1 MPMEVVL
8 LKSFREM
15 IKGPALIVLLEKT
28 SWKSERGKEFGKF
41 QHRKDKQQYEQN
53 LYEELFNTDFY
64 NILEIHSKFLILYG
78 NLVLQRE
85 LSFSVYN
92 LSVCN
97 SSGNIKTSTKP
108 VIHHVHL
115 FIPYKNNYFSEKK
128 NKQLKWL
135 TS

>member
-15 IKGPALIVLLEKT
+15 IKGPALIALLEKT

-53 LYEELFNTDFY
+53 LYEELFNIDFY

-78 NLVLQRE
+78 NLVLQCE
-85 LSFSVYN
+85 LSFSVYSCLFVTVLGILKLAQN
-92 LSVCN
+92 QLSTMSTYLYHTRTTVSQRKKIN
-97 SSGNIKTSTKP
+97 SRNG
-108 VIHHVHL
+108 
-115 FIPYKNNYFSEKK
+115 
-128 NKQLKWL
+128 
-135 TS
+135 